1 MKKLIIACLALTLAP
16 LSFADMHGGDADAVL
31 ELVKQHW
38 QARNDNDYKAQVA
51 LMSSGTHYH
60 ANSNGTFFSKT
71 DKPTVKQMEE
81 DLADGE
87 YDVEVYHPNAVALSD
102 TVVLARY
109 YLEGTITS
117 GDTTVSNYRT
127 RVTHIWVK
135 ENGAWKSKSWHFSP
149 LHDGGTVLN

>member
-71 DKPTVKQMEE
+71 DKPTVKQME
-81 DLADGE
+81 
-87 YDVEVYHPNAVALSD
+87 NIFTAVI
-102 TVVLARY
+102 
-109 YLEGTITS
+109 GTNSTASLTS
-117 GDTTVSNYRT
+117 
-127 RVTHIWVK
+127 
-135 ENGAWKSKSWHFSP
+135 
-149 LHDGGTVLN
+149 LHL